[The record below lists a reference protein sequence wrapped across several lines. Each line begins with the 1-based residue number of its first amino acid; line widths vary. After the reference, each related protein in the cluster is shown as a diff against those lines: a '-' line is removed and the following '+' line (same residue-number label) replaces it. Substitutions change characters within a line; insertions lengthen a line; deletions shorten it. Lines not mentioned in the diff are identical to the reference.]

1 MLRQCELDHSQII
14 IPRSSTQDTLSL
26 NCTSKGE
33 RLSVPGDITCPDP
46 VAVCESELGKV
57 SKVFFSLTE
66 WGLTSK

>member
-33 RLSVPGDITCPDP
+33 RLSVPGDITWLLC
-46 VAVCESELGKV
+46 ANQSSEK
-57 SKVFFSLTE
+57 
-66 WGLTSK
+66 